1 MSTPMY
7 NHPDLQKIKTCPYK
21 CLKCPAGGHPD
32 PDEKVPDAILTWE
45 VSDGESDGEREEPNL
60 DPDAFDFGDGFANKA
75 FRKECPQNELGTSD
89 TKQPK
94 EAKVHYQKIPNTDDF
109 SQSITER
116 IGPEFMEQL
125 RAKGLI

>member
-1 MSTPMY
+1 MGLRCGEVEKR
-7 NHPDLQKIKTCPYK
+7 DLQFI
-21 CLKCPAGGHPD
+21 
-32 PDEKVPDAILTWE
+32 
-45 VSDGESDGEREEPNL
+45 SSR
-60 DPDAFDFGDGFANKA
+60 
-75 FRKECPQNELGTSD
+75 NEIDRNSFLSFLGTSD

-109 SQSITER
+109 SQSITDR